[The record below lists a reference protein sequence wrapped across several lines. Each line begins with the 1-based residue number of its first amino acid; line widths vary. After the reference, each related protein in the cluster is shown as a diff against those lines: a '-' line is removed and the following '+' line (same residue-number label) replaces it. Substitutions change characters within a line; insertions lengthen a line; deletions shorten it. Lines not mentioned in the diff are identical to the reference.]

1 MPLYQV
7 KAMNKSGQIE
17 DFSREYPD
25 LGELQKDLSRSGL
38 LLVEAKEKKQGKKQV
53 IKKIQDLRNR
63 LSAGTVRDEDIYN
76 LFYELGVI
84 LKAGVPVMRAF
95 RMIIDETGK
104 ESMKKFLEVVLFELK
119 EGRDFSGILEG
130 NEAARIYNFKP
141 YIPIIRMGE
150 KTGKLGESFLNIAAS
165 LEQSM
170 KIKSEIT
177 NAMIYPMVLLGT
189 SLMALYVMLI
199 YVIPR
204 FQSIVSSFKVVLP
217 FHTRVLFS
225 VSTFLNAHQDVVII
239 VFIVLLLVLLY
250 FSRKPEV
257 KLYFN
262 RLLNKLPI
270 IRTVKFSSENLHFLH
285 SLSNLLS
292 GGVPILTSLDLALE
306 SFSAEPV
313 KNKLKN
319 ASLSLRKGESLANAL
334 KETAIFPEI
343 VPNMVRVGEES
354 GTLPE
359 VLKELY
365 NFMSERFLKKVKR
378 YMNLLEPLIILFVA
392 LFIGL
397 LIMTIL
403 PIILNLSDIKF

>member
-1 MPLYQV
+1 
-7 KAMNKSGQIE
+7 MNKSGQIE